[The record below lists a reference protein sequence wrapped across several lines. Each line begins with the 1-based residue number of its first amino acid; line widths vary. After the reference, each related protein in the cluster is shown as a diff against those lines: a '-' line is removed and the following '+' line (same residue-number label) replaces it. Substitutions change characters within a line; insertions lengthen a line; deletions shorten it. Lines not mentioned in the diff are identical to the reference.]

1 MEIVV
6 MGMIIFSVFCPRTHS
21 YTSHKP
27 CCSCKAFVKL
37 HQILKFE
44 FRLLT
49 PFTHS
54 SYSACLICS
63 WRTKKK
69 ALTAIKEQQ
78 KIMSCIEEC
87 LILLNR
93 HHTAS
98 FAFQR
103 LPNGPEILSTR
114 WWVQSQTS
122 GRQQH
127 RGLCETKQPTSCSV
141 EPGRSFFGCSSVWTG
156 LGWAGAWREQPE
168 ATRASKHRR
177 LPTVTYIHMYT
188 VALWSCTLSSSYWY

>member
-1 MEIVV
+1 
-6 MGMIIFSVFCPRTHS
+6 
-21 YTSHKP
+21 
-27 CCSCKAFVKL
+27 
-37 HQILKFE
+37 
-44 FRLLT
+44 
-49 PFTHS
+49 
-54 SYSACLICS
+54 
-63 WRTKKK
+63 
-69 ALTAIKEQQ
+69 
-78 KIMSCIEEC
+78 MSCIEEC
-87 LILLNR
+87 LIHLNA

-156 LGWAGAWREQPE
+156 LGKAGARREQPE
-168 ATRASKHRR
+168 ATRARKHACNA
-177 LPTVTYIHMYT
+177 YIHIQPHVHSCFLELHIEFFLLILAACERTSWHVDKRKLCVKMSHIVT
-188 VALWSCTLSSSYWY
+188 NGAKSSGCLWLMLSI